1 MSDSLRIVKFT
12 KSIQADLA
20 KKFDCGNPALTFFL
34 KNNIALDI
42 SYGTTYVMMAD
53 NTIIG
58 YYNISTGCIV
68 TEDNI
73 RMGGSVY
80 INCLAVDIK
89 YQKKKLMENY
99 YSDILLH
106 DCFMRADELREQ
118 IGFSFITLSSTEEG
132 DYLYERNGFFQLEED
147 MSIAKN
153 QGEDKCSSMYLPLD
167 YE

>member
-1 MSDSLRIVKFT
+1 MSDSLKTVKFT
-12 KSIQADLA
+12 KSIQAGLS
-20 KKFDCGNPALTFFL
+20 KNFDCGNPALTLFL
-34 KNNIALDI
+34 KNHIALDI

-53 NTIIG
+53 NTIVG

-89 YQKKKLMENY
+89 YQKKKFMGNY
-99 YSDILLH
+99 YSDILLADCLNH
-106 DCFMRADELREQ
+106 DINLREE
-118 IGFSFITLSSTEEG
+118 IGFGFITLSSTEEG

-153 QGEDKCSSMYLPLD
+153 QGEDKCSPMYLPLD

>member
-1 MSDSLRIVKFT
+1 MQNEFNTEKLT
-12 KSIQADLA
+12 KETQKEYAH
-20 KKFDCGNPALTFFL
+20 KFDCGNPALTSFL
-34 KNNIALDI
+34 KNHIALDI
-42 SYGTTYVMMAD
+42 SYGTTYVMIAD

-68 TEDNI
+68 TENNI

-80 INCLAVDIK
+80 INCFAIDKRFQKQKMGK
-89 YQKKKLMENY
+89 YY
-99 YSDILLH
+99 FSDILLH
-106 DCFMRADELREQ
+106 DCFMRTYKLREQ

-153 QGEDKCSSMYLPLD
+153 QGEDKCSPMYLPLD